1 MCIQTIL
8 FVIIF
13 TIGSTELFADRG
25 NVEKLI
31 NQALANTVILKS
43 KQAEEGK
50 ALKKLAESSEKPSE
64 GELLKAFSDE
74 QELKKEIEKLSKK
87 VGDINDAIQKE
98 VGDLGLEDLKE
109 LVKNLGVRQE
119 TFNSLQSKAKKELS
133 LYNEGSDKDPLK
145 TKQLTDLVLVAE
157 SNVETIAKIVTVV
170 NEALKIL
177 ESKPTNLPTFA
188 EYLDMDNHGKV
199 ISTGIYDGLDTKQVK
214 KEVKKA
220 LKERKKYRS
229 WEFDS
234 GVALA
239 LDNIKSY
246 IDKGKYILP
255 PINEWPK
262 RGFVKKYNRV
272 YDELYKKQLDAK
284 KEELIKEGKVRGS

>member
-1 MCIQTIL
+1 MTI
-8 FVIIF
+8 
-13 TIGSTELFADRG
+13 
-25 NVEKLI
+25 
-31 NQALANTVILKS
+31 
-43 KQAEEGK
+43 
-50 ALKKLAESSEKPSE
+50 
-64 GELLKAFSDE
+64 
-74 QELKKEIEKLSKK
+74 
-87 VGDINDAIQKE
+87 
-98 VGDLGLEDLKE
+98 
-109 LVKNLGVRQE
+109 
-119 TFNSLQSKAKKELS
+119 
-133 LYNEGSDKDPLK
+133 
-145 TKQLTDLVLVAE
+145 
-157 SNVETIAKIVTVV
+157 V
-170 NEALKIL
+170 NEALKII

-255 PINEWPK
+255 PIKEWPK

>member
-1 MCIQTIL
+1 MNRCIQTIL

-50 ALKKLAESSEKPSE
+50 ALEKLAESSGKPSE

-109 LVKNLGVRQE
+109 LVKNLSVRQE
-119 TFNSLQSKAKKELS
+119 TFNSLQSKAKQKRNLVCTM
-133 LYNEGSDKDPLK
+133 KVQTKIHLK
-145 TKQLTDLVLVAE
+145 R
-157 SNVETIAKIVTVV
+157 N
-170 NEALKIL
+170 N
-177 ESKPTNLPTFA
+177 
-188 EYLDMDNHGKV
+188 
-199 ISTGIYDGLDTKQVK
+199 
-214 KEVKKA
+214 
-220 LKERKKYRS
+220 
-229 WEFDS
+229 
-234 GVALA
+234 
-239 LDNIKSY
+239 
-246 IDKGKYILP
+246 
-255 PINEWPK
+255 
-262 RGFVKKYNRV
+262 
-272 YDELYKKQLDAK
+272 
-284 KEELIKEGKVRGS
+284 